1 MLDECPTVEMILEFV
16 LRSDSAL
23 VTRKH
28 QAIEKHLESCL
39 DCRDNV
45 DWMRKGVEIMR
56 RAYQS
61 RLDKKG
67 KSNVLGF
74 KEKVG

>member
-16 LRSDSAL
+16 LRIDSAL
-23 VTRKH
+23 VTGKH

-56 RAYQS
+56 RAHQS
-61 RLDKKG
+61 KLDKKG